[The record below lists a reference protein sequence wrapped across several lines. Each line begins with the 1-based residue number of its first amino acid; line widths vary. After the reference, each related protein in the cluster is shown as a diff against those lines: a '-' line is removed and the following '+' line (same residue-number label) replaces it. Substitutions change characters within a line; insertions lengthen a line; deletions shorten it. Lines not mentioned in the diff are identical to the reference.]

1 VIEKLTSL
9 ARSSL
14 IYGLG
19 NYGVKLVGFLLIPV
33 YTRYLVPADY
43 GVMALVSAFGQALFI
58 FLNLGQSTALFRF
71 YYEDDTAE
79 GRERVIAGSL
89 WIALVVSTPI
99 TLFALLL
106 ATPTASLLLG
116 DSSLAGLVAIGILT
130 VACRQLLRLPFAVL
144 RADERDTRY
153 ATWSVMRTALSAG
166 LAIVLVVGLKMGVW
180 GVLVSQLLA
189 EAICCVI
196 LVPPIARSLHVGWV
210 GKEMREQLTFGL
222 ALVPGAMAG
231 FTLDLSNRFFL
242 KHYGDLSEVGL
253 YSLGHR
259 LGEII
264 FFVSA
269 AIQLAWPQFVFSNR
283 KAPNAP
289 EMFSYVTTYYLTGM
303 LFLVLG
309 LSAVAPELV
318 HLMAAP
324 EYQAAA
330 AVVPIVALTGLCEG
344 FRYVVTVGIA
354 FQKRPII
361 RSGAMGVA
369 AVVNVVLNILLIPRH
384 GMVGAAWAMLAGFV
398 TMIAIEFV
406 VSRRFYPIPY
416 QYGRLAKLVG
426 VVTVLYAATG
436 LVPSGSSLAVMA
448 EKTALL
454 LVGYPLLL
462 WITRFFEPAELEHAR
477 RAYAG
482 VWRRLVASRA

>member
-1 VIEKLTSL
+1 
-9 ARSSL
+9 
-14 IYGLG
+14 
-19 NYGVKLVGFLLIPV
+19 
-33 YTRYLVPADY
+33 
-43 GVMALVSAFGQALFI
+43 
-58 FLNLGQSTALFRF
+58 
-71 YYEDDTAE
+71 
-79 GRERVIAGSL
+79 
-89 WIALVVSTPI
+89 
-99 TLFALLL
+99 
-106 ATPTASLLLG
+106 
-116 DSSLAGLVAIGILT
+116 
-130 VACRQLLRLPFAVL
+130 
-144 RADERDTRY
+144 
-153 ATWSVMRTALSAG
+153 
-166 LAIVLVVGLKMGVW
+166 
-180 GVLVSQLLA
+180 
-189 EAICCVI
+189 
-196 LVPPIARSLHVGWV
+196 
-210 GKEMREQLTFGL
+210 
-222 ALVPGAMAG
+222 
-231 FTLDLSNRFFL
+231 
-242 KHYGDLSEVGL
+242 
-253 YSLGHR
+253 
-259 LGEII
+259 
-264 FFVSA
+264 
-269 AIQLAWPQFVFSNR
+269 
-283 KAPNAP
+283 
-289 EMFSYVTTYYLTGM
+289 M

-398 TMIAIEFV
+398 TMIVIEFV

-436 LVPSGSSLAVMA
+436 LVPSGASLAVMA